1 MELTKEKSCAKCSSK
16 IICNTT
22 DIEQCQC
29 ASVPLSNAT
38 QLFLSKTYFDCLCK
52 DCLIQINKEVEAAQA
67 TTFPTQR
74 KMMIEGL
81 HYYKEGS
88 NWVFTEF
95 YHLLRGFCC
104 GSGCRHCVYGYKNHY
119 ERKNH

>member
-1 MELTKEKSCAKCSSK
+1 MEPSEEKSCAKCGSK
-16 IICNTT
+16 IICETA

-29 ASVPLSNAT
+29 ASVPLSKGT
-38 QLFLSKTYFDCLCK
+38 QLFLSKTYFGCLCK
-52 DCLIQINKEVEAAQA
+52 ECLAKINKEVEDAQLSK
-67 TTFPTQR
+67 FPTQK
-74 KMMIEGL
+74 KMMIEEL

-104 GSGCRHCVYGYKNHY
+104 RSGCRHCVYGYKTHY
-119 ERKNH
+119 GIKKH